1 MAGGCIVSTSEMD
14 NKMKL
19 LLVEDDITLADL
31 VKKKLK
37 LEGFAVDSV
46 TLGEEGVH
54 EATTG
59 SYDCVVLDVNLPDV
73 NGFDVCKRIR
83 EKNSQIPI
91 LMLTA
96 RNVLEDRVTGLNIG
110 ADDYVAK
117 PVDSIELI
125 ARIRALIRRTGK
137 QSTSAFKIGD
147 LLIDTSAH
155 LVTRQYKS
163 IELNSKEFSVL
174 EFLAAHAHEV
184 VTRTMI
190 MEHVWGSDFETLSNV
205 VDVYI
210 RYLRTKI
217 DKPGLKP
224 LIHTIRGHGYV
235 LSDKR

>member
-1 MAGGCIVSTSEMD
+1 
-14 NKMKL
+14 MKL
-19 LLVEDDITLADL
+19 LLIEDDLTLAEL
-31 VKKKLK
+31 VAKKLK
-37 LEGFAVDSV
+37 QEGFAVDSV
-46 TLGEEGVH
+46 SLGEEGVH

-59 SYDCVVLDVNLPDV
+59 SYDCVILDVNLPDID
-73 NGFDVCKRIR
+73 GFEVCKRIR
-83 EKNSQIPI
+83 DLKIQVPI

-96 RNVLEDRVTGLNIG
+96 RNMLEDRVTGLNIG

-137 QSTSAFKIGD
+137 NTSSSQQIGD
-147 LLIDTSAH
+147 LTIDVSAH
-155 LVTRQYKS
+155 LVSRANQP
-163 IELNSKEFSVL
+163 IELNSKEFAVL
-174 EFLAAHAHEV
+174 EYLAAHAEEV

-210 RYLRTKI
+210 RYLRSKI

-224 LIHTIRGHGYV
+224 LIHTIRGHGYI
-235 LSDKR
+235 LSDQR

>member
-1 MAGGCIVSTSEMD
+1 
-14 NKMKL
+14 MKL

-31 VKKKLK
+31 VSKKLK
-37 LEGFAVDSV
+37 HEGFAVDSV
-46 TLGEEGVH
+46 ALGEDGVH
-54 EATTG
+54 EASTG
-59 SYDCVVLDVNLPDV
+59 SYDCIILDVNLPDV

-83 EKNSQIPI
+83 DKQIQVPI
-91 LMLTA
+91 IMLTA

-125 ARIRALIRRTGK
+125 ARIRALIRRSGK
-137 QSTSAFKIGD
+137 NMNSSQQIGD
-147 LLIDTSAH
+147 LFIDISAH
-155 LVTRQYKS
+155 LVTRDNQP
-163 IELNSKEFSVL
+163 IELNSKEFAVL
-174 EFLAAHAHEV
+174 EYLAAHAHEV

-217 DKPGLKP
+217 DKSGMRP
-224 LIHTIRGHGYV
+224 LIHTVRGHGYI